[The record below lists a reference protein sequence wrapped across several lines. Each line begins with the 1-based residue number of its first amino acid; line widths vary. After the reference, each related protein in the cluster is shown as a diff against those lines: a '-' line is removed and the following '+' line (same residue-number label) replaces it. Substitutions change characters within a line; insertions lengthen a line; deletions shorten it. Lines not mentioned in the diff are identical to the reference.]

1 LEDLHHPN
9 WSVSPEAK
17 VERDIFN
24 EWFNLAKKQRLVMGS
39 SKGENGEL
47 YVYTPEAVPVS
58 FQEML
63 AKHPIETLRQKN

>member
-1 LEDLHHPN
+1 
-9 WSVSPEAK
+9 
-17 VERDIFN
+17 
-24 EWFNLAKKQRLVMGS
+24 MGS